1 MSTYKID
8 EIDFRPRVPGVRLV
22 LSCLAFGVLGWAF
35 SNETIFKFQIV
46 GQLTLSYLVEV
57 IGISLLILGGFCF
70 VTSFLL
76 LQFRLRFTETGIRRF
91 TLLGPRFIPWGS
103 VRAAQL
109 ESFKGYL
116 MLSLWVSRWRWI
128 YVPLMEFRS
137 SARLFEEIRKK
148 LPVEV
153 RVTENQR
160 ALLRDP

>member
-1 MSTYKID
+1 MSSYKID
-8 EIDFRPRVPGVRLV
+8 EIGFGPRVPLVRLV
-22 LSCLAFGVLGWAF
+22 LNCLAFGVLGWAF
-35 SNETIFKFQIV
+35 INETMFEFQAV
-46 GQLTLSYLVEV
+46 GQRTLSDLVEV
-57 IGISLLILGGFCF
+57 IGISFLLLASFSF
-70 VTSFLL
+70 TTSFLL

-91 TLLGPRFIPWGS
+91 TLLGPRFIPWDS

-137 SARLFEEIRKK
+137 SARLFEEIRRR

-153 RVTENQR
+153 RATENQR
-160 ALLRDP
+160 ALLGDP